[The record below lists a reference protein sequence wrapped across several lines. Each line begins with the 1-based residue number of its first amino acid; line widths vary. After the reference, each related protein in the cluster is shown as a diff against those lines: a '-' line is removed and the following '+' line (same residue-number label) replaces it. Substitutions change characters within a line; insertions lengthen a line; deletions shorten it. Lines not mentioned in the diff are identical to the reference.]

1 MTELT
6 LLGANQIAKAILN
19 KEVSSVEVLK
29 AHINK
34 INDLNSDLN
43 AIVTLNI
50 DNALLN
56 AQKADEDIADGKN
69 VGFLHGVPITIKD
82 SLETAGIRST
92 CSCKDFAN
100 YVPKAD
106 ATVVKRLVDAGAI
119 IIGKSNL
126 PTTSGDIQTNSS
138 MFGRANNPWNLNYT
152 TGGSTGGGAAAVA
165 TGLSALDIGS
175 DLFGSIRLPAHFC
188 GVYALRPTENRVSTA
203 GLLLAEPGKKQ
214 GLRHQCVVGPL
225 ARSVEDLRLSL
236 SLIQG
241 RDPRQPSIPPVI
253 EEYDKKSL
261 ESYRI
266 AWTKEIGNIP
276 VTSDTAELIE
286 KSAFDLT
293 QSGFDLEQIASNSF
307 DIENILEL
315 CGDLLGNEM
324 ASEQNIF
331 TRFFFGIM
339 LGNRPVKESFFRGM
353 LKATTWKSIKRYR
366 EMLNLRDIYTINIE
380 KLFLEYDV
388 LICPVAPGPA
398 FKHQNAPHPMLGK
411 PLMVDEKKLP
421 YWLWGISYTA
431 PFSLTGNP
439 VVVVPIGISTTG
451 LPIAIQ
457 IIGRRWQDMKT
468 LHIADLISKF
478 LTPTMYPSLLG
489 VAG

>member
-6 LLGANQIAKAILN
+6 LLAANQIARAILN
-19 KEVSSVEVLK
+19 KEVSSVEVLE
-29 AHINK
+29 AHIKK
-34 INDLNSDLN
+34 IDDLNPELN
-43 AIVTLNI
+43 AIATLNI

-56 AQKADEDIADGKN
+56 AQKADKDIADGKK
-69 VGFLHGVPITIKD
+69 VGLLHGVPITIKD

-92 CSCKDFAN
+92 CSDRKFAN

-106 ATVVKRLVDAGAI
+106 ATVVQRLVDAGAI

-126 PTTSGDIQTNSS
+126 PNTSGDIQTNSS
-138 MFGRANNPWNLNYT
+138 IFGRANNPWNLNCT

-165 TGLSALDIGS
+165 AGLSTLDIGS

-214 GLRHQCVVGPL
+214 GLRHQCVLGPL

-236 SLIQG
+236 SIIQG
-241 RDPRQPSIPPVI
+241 PDPRQPSIPPVI
-253 EEYDKKSL
+253 EEYDQKSL

-266 AWTKEIGNIP
+266 AWTKKIGHVPITQN
-276 VTSDTAELIE
+276 TAEMIE
-286 KSAFDLT
+286 KSAFNLT
-293 QSGFDLEQIASNSF
+293 QSGFDLEQIASDSF
-307 DIENILEL
+307 NLDNILEL

-324 ASEQNIF
+324 VSEQNIF

-339 LGNRPVKESFFRGM
+339 LGNRPQKESFFRGM

-366 EMLNLRDIYTINIE
+366 EMLNLRDEYIMNIE
-380 KLFLEYDV
+380 NLLLKYDV

-398 FKHQNAPHPMLGK
+398 FKHQTAPHPMLGK

-439 VVVVPIGISTTG
+439 VVIVPIGISNDG

-468 LHIADLISKF
+468 LHIADLISRF
-478 LTPTMYPSLLG
+478 LTPTMHPSILH
-489 VAG
+489 